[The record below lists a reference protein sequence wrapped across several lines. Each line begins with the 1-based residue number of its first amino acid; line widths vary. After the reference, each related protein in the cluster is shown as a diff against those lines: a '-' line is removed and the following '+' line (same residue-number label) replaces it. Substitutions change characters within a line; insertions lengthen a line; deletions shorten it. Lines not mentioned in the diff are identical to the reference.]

1 MWTNKQ
7 PEWTHLFELL
17 FLPWILRRFLKK
29 PRDRR
34 VLEWWIQIYPWTSS
48 IWPRFLSNSWAT
60 LPTNTTN
67 DDHCRHYSKL
77 CTCTVKTNRQ
87 QWLHQSTESTERHTW
102 MYVCMCYK
110 IVEEYSSDAL
120 LKITAKPNTDNKQTA
135 LCFAFI

>member
-1 MWTNKQ
+1 MLQKCILKKMWTNKQ

-102 MYVCMCYK
+102 MHVLQNSWRIFKWCSTKNHCK
-110 IVEEYSSDAL
+110 T
-120 LKITAKPNTDNKQTA
+120 KHR
-135 LCFAFI
+135 